1 MPGITILFLVG
12 ISWVVIPAILI
23 GWLTGYAERGHLIA
37 AVLWGL
43 IVLFVYSRS
52 RVKLDGKIDR
62 ATLILGLIQGALGG
76 LIVFYIGQA
85 TH

>member
-12 ISWVVIPAILI
+12 ISWIVIPGVLI
-23 GWLTGYAERGHLIA
+23 GWITGYFNGHLVA
-37 AVLWGL
+37 AILWGL
-43 IVLFVYSRS
+43 FVMFVYARS

-62 ATLILGLIQGALGG
+62 ATFILGLIQAVGGG
-76 LIVFYIGQA
+76 LLVFYIGQA

>member
-12 ISWVVIPAILI
+12 ISWVVIPAVLI
-23 GWLTGYAERGHLIA
+23 GWLTGYADGQLIA
-37 AVLWGL
+37 AIVWGL
-43 IVLFVYSRS
+43 IVIFIYSRS

-62 ATLILGLIQGALGG
+62 ATLILAIIQAVMGG
-76 LIVFYIGQA
+76 LIVFYVGQA

>member
-1 MPGITILFLVG
+1 MILFLVG
-12 ISWVVIPAILI
+12 ISWVVIPAVLI
-23 GWLTGYAERGHLIA
+23 GWLAGYADGHLIA

-43 IVLFVYSRS
+43 IVVFIYCRS
-52 RVKLDGKIDR
+52 RVKLDGKIDK
-62 ATLILGLIQGALGG
+62 ATLILALIQGAMGG

>member
-12 ISWVVIPAILI
+12 ISWVVIPAVLI
-23 GWLTGYAERGHLIA
+23 GWLAGYADGHLIA

-43 IVLFVYSRS
+43 IVIFIYSRS

-62 ATLILGLIQGALGG
+62 ATLILAFIQAAMGG
-76 LIVFYIGQA
+76 LIVYYIGQA

>member
-1 MPGITILFLVG
+1 MPGILILFLVG
-12 ISWVVIPAILI
+12 ISWVVVPAVLI
-23 GWLTGYAERGHLIA
+23 GWLTGYTDGHLIA

-43 IVLFVYSRS
+43 IVIFIYSRS

-62 ATLILGLIQGALGG
+62 ATLILALIQAAMGG
-76 LIVFYIGQA
+76 LIVFYVGQV

>member
-12 ISWVVIPAILI
+12 ISWIVIPGVLI
-23 GWLTGYAERGHLIA
+23 GWISGYFHGQLTA
-37 AVLWGL
+37 AILWGL
-43 IVLFVYSRS
+43 FVMFVYARS

-62 ATLILGLIQGALGG
+62 ATFILGLIQAIGGG
-76 LIVFYIGQA
+76 LLVYYIGQA

>member
-23 GWLTGYAERGHLIA
+23 GWLAGYADGQLIA

-43 IVLFVYSRS
+43 IVIFIYSRS
-52 RVKLDGKIDR
+52 RVRLDGKIDR
-62 ATLILGLIQGALGG
+62 ATLILALIQGAMGG
-76 LIVFYIGQA
+76 LIVYYVGLA

>member
-1 MPGITILFLVG
+1 MPGILILFFVG
-12 ISWVVIPAILI
+12 ISWVVIPAVLI
-23 GWLTGYAERGHLIA
+23 GWLTGYADGHLIA

-43 IVLFVYSRS
+43 IVIFIYSRS

-62 ATLILGLIQGALGG
+62 ATLILALVQGAMGG

>member
-12 ISWVVIPAILI
+12 ISWVVIPGVLI
-23 GWLTGYAERGHLIA
+23 GWITGYFNGQLVA
-37 AVLWGL
+37 AVLWAL
-43 IVLFVYSRS
+43 TVMFVYSRS

-62 ATLILGLIQGALGG
+62 ATFILGLIQAAMGG

>member
-12 ISWVVIPAILI
+12 ISWVVIPAVLI
-23 GWLTGYAERGHLIA
+23 GWLTGYADGQLIA
-37 AVLWGL
+37 AIIWGL
-43 IVLFVYSRS
+43 IVIFIYSRS

-62 ATLILGLIQGALGG
+62 ATLILAIIQAVMGG
-76 LIVFYIGQA
+76 LIVFYVGQA

>member
-23 GWLTGYAERGHLIA
+23 GWLTGYFDGQLVA
-37 AVLWGL
+37 AMLWGL
-43 IVLFVYSRS
+43 IVIFIYSRS

-62 ATLILGLIQGALGG
+62 ATLILALIQAVMGG
-76 LIVFYIGQA
+76 LIVFYVGQA

>member
-12 ISWVVIPAILI
+12 ISWVVIPAVLI
-23 GWLTGYAERGHLIA
+23 GWITGYFDRQLVA
-37 AVLWGL
+37 ALLWGL
-43 IVLFVYSRS
+43 AIMFIYSRS

-62 ATLILGLIQGALGG
+62 ATFILGLIQAVMGG
-76 LIVFYIGQA
+76 LIVFYVGQA

>member
-12 ISWVVIPAILI
+12 ISWVVIPAVLI
-23 GWLTGYAERGHLIA
+23 GWLTGYADGQLIA
-37 AVLWGL
+37 AIIWGL
-43 IVLFVYSRS
+43 IVIFIYSRS

-62 ATLILGLIQGALGG
+62 ATLILALIQAVMGG
-76 LIVFYIGQA
+76 LIVFYVGQA